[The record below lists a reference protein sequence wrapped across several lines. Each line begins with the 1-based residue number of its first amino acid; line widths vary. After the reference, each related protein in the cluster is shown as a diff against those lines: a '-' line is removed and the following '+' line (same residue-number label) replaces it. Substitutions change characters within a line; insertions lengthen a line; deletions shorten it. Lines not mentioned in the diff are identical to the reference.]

1 MGIINETF
9 VLTDN
14 FSSTFKTF
22 EAAGNRTLNQIV
34 TLDKSVSDLFNK
46 NSGETVTAIQDINT
60 SLSTT
65 NQLLQQ
71 ANNASFMLGQNL
83 THAMGQSAGAIIG
96 AIRQLGSQ
104 MQQTN
109 QTLLQITSN
118 QQQVVSNQQAHT
130 QSVKETNNE
139 AGKLLSTFR
148 RILAVTGAVKLTEMF
163 LGTADSLSQVNA
175 KLNLINDGLQSTE
188 TLQDMIFASAQRT
201 RTSYL
206 DTANVITKI
215 GQNAKGAFSSNA
227 ELIQFAENL
236 NKQFIIAGASQQEIA
251 SASLQLTQALG
262 SGVLR
267 GEELNAVFESAPNI
281 IRTIADYLGVS
292 VGEIRGLA
300 SDGAITA
307 EIVKNAMLKA
317 TDDIEKNFRDM
328 PMTLSQA
335 FTMGKNEI
343 QKSLQDSFEGWNKYL
358 QTDEAQQAMTRL
370 INLFSLA
377 AKVGVGALSIIG
389 KGALWVSNNLDFIIP
404 VLAAIGIAFVI
415 LQAQAIATAAANIGG
430 ALAIAAAWAVANWPI
445 LLLIAVLAGA
455 LIAAQQFGFGMQEV
469 GGWVGQVFG
478 MIYAVGYN
486 IFATLWNVIA
496 SFAEFFANV
505 FNDPVAAIAH
515 LFADALDAILSMV
528 ETVAGAIDALTG
540 SNLQGA
546 VSGFRDNLSS
556 WVDNTFGENAIQIKR
571 MANLDVGA
579 TAAEWGKYG
588 ADLGSKL
595 DNMDISLDSL
605 KDTFGG
611 FDASSIPA
619 AGDLDVGDVD
629 RVKKIDGDV
638 NLSDEDIKLY
648 RDLAEQRYMN
658 NVELQTLAPQIS
670 VSIPESA
677 AKNLTSKDIADK
689 LKALLIQQ
697 AAAHTSVSHG

>member
-1 MGIINETF
+1 
-9 VLTDN
+9 
-14 FSSTFKTF
+14 
-22 EAAGNRTLNQIV
+22 
-34 TLDKSVSDLFNK
+34 
-46 NSGETVTAIQDINT
+46 
-60 SLSTT
+60 
-65 NQLLQQ
+65 
-71 ANNASFMLGQNL
+71 
-83 THAMGQSAGAIIG
+83 
-96 AIRQLGSQ
+96 
-104 MQQTN
+104 
-109 QTLLQITSN
+109 
-118 QQQVVSNQQAHT
+118 
-130 QSVKETNNE
+130 
-139 AGKLLSTFR
+139 
-148 RILAVTGAVKLTEMF
+148 
-163 LGTADSLSQVNA
+163 
-175 KLNLINDGLQSTE
+175 
-188 TLQDMIFASAQRT
+188 
-201 RTSYL
+201 
-206 DTANVITKI
+206 
-215 GQNAKGAFSSNA
+215 
-227 ELIQFAENL
+227 
-236 NKQFIIAGASQQEIA
+236 
-251 SASLQLTQALG
+251 
-262 SGVLR
+262 
-267 GEELNAVFESAPNI
+267 
-281 IRTIADYLGVS
+281 
-292 VGEIRGLA
+292 
-300 SDGAITA
+300 
-307 EIVKNAMLKA
+307 
-317 TDDIEKNFRDM
+317 M

-455 LIAAQQFGFGMQEV
+455 LIAAQQVGFGMQEV

-648 RDLAEQRYMN
+648 RDLAERRYMN

>member
-1 MGIINETF
+1 MGVINETF

-14 FSSTFKTF
+14 FSSTFNTF
-22 EAAGNRTLNQIV
+22 EAAGNRALNRIV
-34 TLDKSVSDLFNK
+34 TLDQSVTNLFNK
-46 NSGETVTAIQDINT
+46 NSGATVAAVQDVG
-60 SLSTT
+60 SAVQKT
-65 NQLLQQ
+65 NQLLTQ
-71 ANNASFMLGQNL
+71 ANQSAYMLDQNL
-83 THAMGQSAGAIIG
+83 SRAMGRSSGAVIG
-96 AIRQLGSQ
+96 SIRQLGVQ
-104 MQQTN
+104 IQQEN
-109 QTLLQITSN
+109 QELLKAISN
-118 QQQVVSNQQAHT
+118 QRQHT
-130 QSVKETNNE
+130 AEIENTNKS
-139 AGKLLSTFR
+139 AKGLLST
-148 RILAVTGAVKLTEMF
+148 IKKIAAATGAMVLTKMF
-163 LGTADSLSQVNA
+163 LSTADAQSQVNA
-175 KLNLINDGLQSTE
+175 KLDLINDGLQSTE

-215 GQNAKGAFSSNA
+215 GQNAKEAFSNNA
-227 ELIQFAENL
+227 ELIQFTENL

-292 VGEIRGLA
+292 VGEIRELA

-335 FTMGKNEI
+335 FTVGKNEI

-358 QTDEAQQAMTRL
+358 QTDEAQLAMTRL

-377 AKVGVGALSIIG
+377 AKIGVGALSIIG

-404 VLAAIGIAFVI
+404 VLAAIGYAFALMKI
-415 LQAQAIATAAANIGG
+415 QAILASGFSVAG
-430 ALAIAAAWAVANWPI
+430 ALASTKAWMAANWPV
-445 LLLIAVLAGA
+445 LLYIAILAGA

-469 GGWVGQVFG
+469 GGLVGQVFG
-478 MIYAVGYN
+478 TIYAVGYN
-486 IFATLWNVIA
+486 VFATLWNVIA
-496 SFAEFFANV
+496 SFAEFCANV

-579 TAAEWGKYG
+579 TAAEWGNYG

-605 KDTFGG
+605 ADTFGG
-611 FDASSIPA
+611 FDTSSIPE
-619 AGDLDVGDVD
+619 AGDLNVGDVG

-648 RDLAEQRYMN
+648 RDLAERRYMN

-689 LKALLIQQ
+689 LKVLLIQQ

>member
-1 MGIINETF
+1 MGVINEAF

-22 EAAGNRTLNQIV
+22 EAAGNRALNRIV
-34 TLDKSVSDLFNK
+34 TLDQSVTNLFNK
-46 NSGETVTAIQDINT
+46 NSGATVAAVQDVG
-60 SLSTT
+60 SAVQKT
-65 NQLLQQ
+65 NQLLTQ
-71 ANNASFMLGQNL
+71 ANQSAYMLDQNL
-83 THAMGQSAGAIIG
+83 SRAMGRSSGAVIG
-96 AIRQLGSQ
+96 SIRQLGVQ
-104 MQQTN
+104 IQQEN
-109 QTLLQITSN
+109 QELLKAISN
-118 QQQVVSNQQAHT
+118 QRQHT
-130 QSVKETNNE
+130 AEIENTNKS
-139 AGKLLSTFR
+139 AKGLLST
-148 RILAVTGAVKLTEMF
+148 IKKIAAATGAMVLTKMF
-163 LGTADSLSQVNA
+163 LSTADAQSQVNA
-175 KLNLINDGLQSTE
+175 KLDLINDGLQSTE

-215 GQNAKGAFSSNA
+215 GQNAKEAFSNNA
-227 ELIQFAENL
+227 ELIQFTENL

-292 VGEIRGLA
+292 VGEIRELA

-335 FTMGKNEI
+335 FTVGKNEI

-358 QTDEAQQAMTRL
+358 QTDEAQLAMTRL

-377 AKVGVGALSIIG
+377 AKIGVGALSIIG

-404 VLAAIGIAFVI
+404 VLAAIGYAFALMKI
-415 LQAQAIATAAANIGG
+415 QAILASGFSVAG
-430 ALAIAAAWAVANWPI
+430 ALASAKAWMAANWPV
-445 LLLIAVLAGA
+445 LLYIAILAGA

-469 GGWVGQVFG
+469 GGLVGQVFG
-478 MIYAVGYN
+478 TIYAVGYN
-486 IFATLWNVIA
+486 VFATLWNVIA
-496 SFAEFFANV
+496 SFAEFCANV

-579 TAAEWGKYG
+579 TAAEWGNYG

-605 KDTFGG
+605 ADTFGG
-611 FDASSIPA
+611 FDTSSIPE
-619 AGDLDVGDVD
+619 AGDLNVGDVG

-648 RDLAEQRYMN
+648 RDLAERRYMN

-689 LKALLIQQ
+689 LKVLLIQQ

>member
-1 MGIINETF
+1 MGVINETF

-14 FSSTFKTF
+14 FSSTFNTF
-22 EAAGNRTLNQIV
+22 EAAGNRALNRIV
-34 TLDKSVSDLFNK
+34 TLDQSVTNLFNK
-46 NSGETVTAIQDINT
+46 NSGATVAAVQDVG
-60 SLSTT
+60 SAVQKT
-65 NQLLQQ
+65 NQLLTQ
-71 ANNASFMLGQNL
+71 ANQSAYMLDQNL
-83 THAMGQSAGAIIG
+83 SRAMGRSSGAVIG
-96 AIRQLGSQ
+96 SIRQLGVQ
-104 MQQTN
+104 IQQEN
-109 QTLLQITSN
+109 QELLKAISN
-118 QQQVVSNQQAHT
+118 QRQHT
-130 QSVKETNNE
+130 AEIENTNKS
-139 AGKLLSTFR
+139 AKGLLST
-148 RILAVTGAVKLTEMF
+148 IKKIAAATGAMVLTKMF
-163 LGTADSLSQVNA
+163 LSTADAQSQVNA
-175 KLNLINDGLQSTE
+175 KLDLINDGLQSTE

-215 GQNAKGAFSSNA
+215 GQNAKEAFSNNA
-227 ELIQFAENL
+227 ELIQFTENL

-292 VGEIRGLA
+292 VGEIRELA

-335 FTMGKNEI
+335 FTVGKNEI

-358 QTDEAQQAMTRL
+358 QTDEAQLAMTRL

-377 AKVGVGALSIIG
+377 AKIGVGALSIIG

-404 VLAAIGIAFVI
+404 VLAAIGYAFALMKI
-415 LQAQAIATAAANIGG
+415 QAILASGFSVAG
-430 ALAIAAAWAVANWPI
+430 ALASAKAWMAANWPV
-445 LLLIAVLAGA
+445 LLYIAILAGA

-469 GGWVGQVFG
+469 GGLVGQVFG
-478 MIYAVGYN
+478 TIYAVGYN
-486 IFATLWNVIA
+486 VFATLWNVIA
-496 SFAEFFANV
+496 SFAEFCANV

-571 MANLDVGA
+571 M
-579 TAAEWGKYG
+579 
-588 ADLGSKL
+588 
-595 DNMDISLDSL
+595 DIQRRREEY
-605 KDTFGG
+605 
-611 FDASSIPA
+611 I
-619 AGDLDVGDVD
+619 D
-629 RVKKIDGDV
+629 RIG
-638 NLSDEDIKLY
+638 
-648 RDLAEQRYMN
+648 
-658 NVELQTLAPQIS
+658 
-670 VSIPESA
+670 
-677 AKNLTSKDIADK
+677 
-689 LKALLIQQ
+689 
-697 AAAHTSVSHG
+697 

>member
-1 MGIINETF
+1 MGVINETF

-14 FSSTFKTF
+14 FSSTFNTF
-22 EAAGNRTLNQIV
+22 EAAGNRALNHIV
-34 TLDKSVSDLFNK
+34 TLDQSVTDLFNK
-46 NSGETVTAIQDINT
+46 NSGATVAAVQDVG
-60 SLSTT
+60 SAVQKT
-65 NQLLQQ
+65 NQLLTQ
-71 ANNASFMLGQNL
+71 ANQSAYMLDQNL
-83 THAMGQSAGAIIG
+83 SRAMGRSSGAVIG
-96 AIRQLGSQ
+96 SIRQLGVQ
-104 MQQTN
+104 IQHEN
-109 QTLLQITSN
+109 QELLKAISN
-118 QQQVVSNQQAHT
+118 QRQHT
-130 QSVKETNNE
+130 AEIENTNKS
-139 AGKLLSTFR
+139 AKGLLST
-148 RILAVTGAVKLTEMF
+148 IKKIAAATGAMVLTKMF
-163 LGTADSLSQVNA
+163 LSTADAQSQVNA
-175 KLNLINDGLQSTE
+175 KLDLINDGLQSTE

-215 GQNAKGAFSSNA
+215 GQNAKEAFSNNA
-227 ELIQFAENL
+227 ELIQFTENL

-292 VGEIRGLA
+292 VGEIRELA

-335 FTMGKNEI
+335 FTVGKNEI

-358 QTDEAQQAMTRL
+358 QTDEAQLAMTRL

-404 VLAAIGIAFVI
+404 ILAAIGVAYAI
-415 LQAQAIATAAANIGG
+415 LRAQAIRTALISIAG
-430 ALAIAAAWAVANWPI
+430 ALKTAGAWMLAHWPI
-445 LLLIAVLAGA
+445 LLLVAVLAGA

-478 MIYAVGYN
+478 MIYAVGHN
-486 IFATLWNVIA
+486 VFATLWNVIA

-605 KDTFGG
+605 ADTFGG
-611 FDASSIPA
+611 FDTSSIPE
-619 AGDLDVGDVD
+619 AGDLNVGDVG

-648 RDLAEQRYMN
+648 RDLAERRYMN

-689 LKALLIQQ
+689 LKVLLIQQ

>member
-1 MGIINETF
+1 
-9 VLTDN
+9 
-14 FSSTFKTF
+14 
-22 EAAGNRTLNQIV
+22 
-34 TLDKSVSDLFNK
+34 
-46 NSGETVTAIQDINT
+46 
-60 SLSTT
+60 
-65 NQLLQQ
+65 
-71 ANNASFMLGQNL
+71 
-83 THAMGQSAGAIIG
+83 
-96 AIRQLGSQ
+96 
-104 MQQTN
+104 
-109 QTLLQITSN
+109 
-118 QQQVVSNQQAHT
+118 
-130 QSVKETNNE
+130 
-139 AGKLLSTFR
+139 
-148 RILAVTGAVKLTEMF
+148 
-163 LGTADSLSQVNA
+163 
-175 KLNLINDGLQSTE
+175 
-188 TLQDMIFASAQRT
+188 
-201 RTSYL
+201 
-206 DTANVITKI
+206 
-215 GQNAKGAFSSNA
+215 
-227 ELIQFAENL
+227 
-236 NKQFIIAGASQQEIA
+236 
-251 SASLQLTQALG
+251 
-262 SGVLR
+262 
-267 GEELNAVFESAPNI
+267 
-281 IRTIADYLGVS
+281 
-292 VGEIRGLA
+292 
-300 SDGAITA
+300 
-307 EIVKNAMLKA
+307 
-317 TDDIEKNFRDM
+317 
-328 PMTLSQA
+328 MTLSQA

-430 ALAIAAAWAVANWPI
+430 ALAAAAAWAVANWPI

-648 RDLAEQRYMN
+648 RDLAERRYMN

-689 LKALLIQQ
+689 LKVLLIQQ

>member
-1 MGIINETF
+1 MGVINETF

-14 FSSTFKTF
+14 FSSTFNTF
-22 EAAGNRTLNQIV
+22 EAAGNRALNRIV
-34 TLDKSVSDLFNK
+34 TLDQSVTNLFNK
-46 NSGETVTAIQDINT
+46 NSGVTVAAVQDVG
-60 SLSTT
+60 SAVQKT
-65 NQLLQQ
+65 NQLLTQ
-71 ANNASFMLGQNL
+71 ANQSAYMLDQNL
-83 THAMGQSAGAIIG
+83 SRAMGRSSGAVIG
-96 AIRQLGSQ
+96 SIRQLGVQ
-104 MQQTN
+104 IRQEN
-109 QTLLQITSN
+109 QELLKAISN
-118 QQQVVSNQQAHT
+118 QRQHT
-130 QSVKETNNE
+130 AEIENTNKS
-139 AGKLLSTFR
+139 AKGLLST
-148 RILAVTGAVKLTEMF
+148 IKKIAAATGAMVLTKMF
-163 LGTADSLSQVNA
+163 LSTADAQSQVNA
-175 KLNLINDGLQSTE
+175 KLDLINDGLQSTE
-188 TLQDMIFASAQRT
+188 ALQDMIFASAQRT

-206 DTANVITKI
+206 DTANVVAKI
-215 GQNAKGAFSSNA
+215 GQNAKDAFTNNA

-236 NKQFIIAGASQQEIA
+236 NKQFVIAGASQQEIA

-292 VGEIRGLA
+292 VGEIRELA
-300 SDGAITA
+300 ADGAITA
-307 EIVKNAMLKA
+307 EIVKNAMLSA
-317 TDDIEKNFRDM
+317 TDEIDKTFRDM

-343 QKSLQDSFEGWNKYL
+343 QKSLQESFEGWSDYL

-404 VLAAIGIAFVI
+404 VLAAIGVAYAI
-415 LQAQAIATAAANIGG
+415 LRAQAIKTALISIAG
-430 ALAIAAAWAVANWPI
+430 ALKTAGAWMLAHWPI
-445 LLLIAVLAGA
+445 LLLVAVLAGA

-478 MIYAVGYN
+478 TIYAVGYN
-486 IFATLWNVIA
+486 VFATLWNVIA
-496 SFAEFFANV
+496 AFAEFFANV

-619 AGDLDVGDVD
+619 AGDLDVGNVD

-638 NLSDEDIKLY
+638 NLADEDIKLY
-648 RDLAEQRYMN
+648 RDLAERRYMN

-689 LKALLIQQ
+689 LKVLLIQQ

>member
-1 MGIINETF
+1 MGVINETF

-14 FSSTFKTF
+14 FSSTFNTF
-22 EAAGNRTLNQIV
+22 EAAGNRALNRIV
-34 TLDKSVSDLFNK
+34 TLDQSVTDLFNK
-46 NSGETVTAIQDINT
+46 NSGATVAAVQDVG
-60 SLSTT
+60 SAVQKT
-65 NQLLQQ
+65 NQLLTK
-71 ANNASFMLGQNL
+71 ANQSAYMLDQNL
-83 THAMGQSAGAIIG
+83 SRAMGRSSGAVIG
-96 AIRQLGSQ
+96 SIRQLGVQ
-104 MQQTN
+104 IQQEN
-109 QTLLQITSN
+109 QELLKAISN
-118 QQQVVSNQQAHT
+118 QRQHT
-130 QSVKETNNE
+130 AEIENTNKS
-139 AGKLLSTFR
+139 AKGLLST
-148 RILAVTGAVKLTEMF
+148 IKKIAAATGAMVLTKMF
-163 LGTADSLSQVNA
+163 LSTADAQSQVNA
-175 KLNLINDGLQSTE
+175 KLDLINDGLQSTE
-188 TLQDMIFASAQRT
+188 ALQDMIFASAQRT

-206 DTANVITKI
+206 DTANVVAKI
-215 GQNAKGAFSSNA
+215 GQNAKDAFTNNA

-236 NKQFIIAGASQQEIA
+236 NKQFVIAGASQQEIA

-262 SGVLR
+262 AGVLR

-292 VGEIRGLA
+292 VGEIRELA

-343 QKSLQDSFEGWNKYL
+343 QKSLQDSFEGWSKYL
-358 QTDEAQQAMTRL
+358 QTDEAQLAMTRL

-377 AKVGVGALSIIG
+377 AQIGVGALSIIG

-404 VLAAIGIAFVI
+404 VLAAIGVAFAI
-415 LQAQAIATAAANIGG
+415 LRAQAIKTALISIAG
-430 ALAIAAAWAVANWPI
+430 ALKTAGAWMLAHWPI
-445 LLLIAVLAGA
+445 LLLVAVLAGA
-455 LIAAQQFGFGMQEV
+455 LIAAQQFGIGMQEV

-486 IFATLWNVIA
+486 VFATLWNVIA

-595 DNMDISLDSL
+595 DNMDISLDSIA
-605 KDTFGG
+605 DTFGG
-611 FDASSIPA
+611 FDTSSIPE
-619 AGDLDVGDVD
+619 AGDLNVGDVG

-648 RDLAEQRYMN
+648 RDLAERRYMN

-689 LKALLIQQ
+689 LKVLLIQQ

>member
-1 MGIINETF
+1 
-9 VLTDN
+9 
-14 FSSTFKTF
+14 
-22 EAAGNRTLNQIV
+22 
-34 TLDKSVSDLFNK
+34 
-46 NSGETVTAIQDINT
+46 
-60 SLSTT
+60 
-65 NQLLQQ
+65 
-71 ANNASFMLGQNL
+71 
-83 THAMGQSAGAIIG
+83 
-96 AIRQLGSQ
+96 
-104 MQQTN
+104 
-109 QTLLQITSN
+109 
-118 QQQVVSNQQAHT
+118 
-130 QSVKETNNE
+130 
-139 AGKLLSTFR
+139 
-148 RILAVTGAVKLTEMF
+148 
-163 LGTADSLSQVNA
+163 
-175 KLNLINDGLQSTE
+175 
-188 TLQDMIFASAQRT
+188 
-201 RTSYL
+201 
-206 DTANVITKI
+206 
-215 GQNAKGAFSSNA
+215 
-227 ELIQFAENL
+227 
-236 NKQFIIAGASQQEIA
+236 
-251 SASLQLTQALG
+251 
-262 SGVLR
+262 
-267 GEELNAVFESAPNI
+267 
-281 IRTIADYLGVS
+281 
-292 VGEIRGLA
+292 
-300 SDGAITA
+300 
-307 EIVKNAMLKA
+307 
-317 TDDIEKNFRDM
+317 
-328 PMTLSQA
+328 
-335 FTMGKNEI
+335 
-343 QKSLQDSFEGWNKYL
+343 
-358 QTDEAQQAMTRL
+358 
-370 INLFSLA
+370 
-377 AKVGVGALSIIG
+377 
-389 KGALWVSNNLDFIIP
+389 
-404 VLAAIGIAFVI
+404 
-415 LQAQAIATAAANIGG
+415 
-430 ALAIAAAWAVANWPI
+430 
-445 LLLIAVLAGA
+445 
-455 LIAAQQFGFGMQEV
+455 
-469 GGWVGQVFG
+469 

-648 RDLAEQRYMN
+648 RDLAERRYMN

-689 LKALLIQQ
+689 LKVLLIQQ

>member
-1 MGIINETF
+1 MGVINETF

-14 FSSTFKTF
+14 FSSTFNTF
-22 EAAGNRTLNQIV
+22 EAAGNRALNRIV
-34 TLDKSVSDLFNK
+34 TLDQSVTDLFNK
-46 NSGETVTAIQDINT
+46 NSGATVAAVQDVG
-60 SLSTT
+60 SAVQKT
-65 NQLLQQ
+65 NQLLTK
-71 ANNASFMLGQNL
+71 ANQSAYMLDQNL
-83 THAMGQSAGAIIG
+83 SRAMGRSSGAVIG
-96 AIRQLGSQ
+96 SIRQLGVQ
-104 MQQTN
+104 IRQEN
-109 QTLLQITSN
+109 QELLKAISN
-118 QQQVVSNQQAHT
+118 QRQHT
-130 QSVKETNNE
+130 AEIENTNKS
-139 AGKLLSTFR
+139 AKGLLST
-148 RILAVTGAVKLTEMF
+148 IKKVAAATGAMVLTKMF
-163 LGTADSLSQVNA
+163 LSTADAQSQVNA
-175 KLNLINDGLQSTE
+175 KLDLINDGLQSTE
-188 TLQDMIFASAQRT
+188 ALQDMIFASAQRT

-206 DTANVITKI
+206 DTANVVAKI
-215 GQNAKGAFSSNA
+215 GQNAKDAFTNNA

-236 NKQFIIAGASQQEIA
+236 NKQFVIAGASQQEIA

-262 SGVLR
+262 AGVLR

-292 VGEIRGLA
+292 VGEIRELA
-300 SDGAITA
+300 ADGAITA
-307 EIVKNAMLKA
+307 EIVKNAMLSA
-317 TDDIEKNFRDM
+317 TDEIDKTFRDM

-343 QKSLQDSFEGWNKYL
+343 QKSLQDSFEGWSDYL
-358 QTDEAQQAMTRL
+358 QTDEAQQAMTKL

-377 AKVGVGALSIIG
+377 AQIGVGALSIIG

-404 VLAAIGIAFVI
+404 VLAAIGVAYAI
-415 LQAQAIATAAANIGG
+415 LRAQAIKTALISIAG
-430 ALAIAAAWAVANWPI
+430 ALKTAGAWMLAHWPI
-445 LLLIAVLAGA
+445 LLLVAVLAGA

-469 GGWVGQVFG
+469 GSWVGQVFG
-478 MIYAVGYN
+478 TIYAVGYN
-486 IFATLWNVIA
+486 VFATLWNVIA
-496 SFAEFFANV
+496 AFAEFFANV

-579 TAAEWGKYG
+579 TAAEWGNYG

-605 KDTFGG
+605 KDTFEG

-619 AGDLDVGDVD
+619 AGDLDVGNVG

-638 NLSDEDIKLY
+638 NLADEDIKLY
-648 RDLAEQRYMN
+648 RDLAERRYMN

-689 LKALLIQQ
+689 LKVLLIQQ

>member
-1 MGIINETF
+1 MGVINETF

-14 FSSTFKTF
+14 FSSTFNTF
-22 EAAGNRTLNQIV
+22 EAAGNRALNHIV
-34 TLDKSVSDLFNK
+34 TLDQSVTDLFNK
-46 NSGETVTAIQDINT
+46 NSGATVAAVQDVG
-60 SLSTT
+60 SAVQKT
-65 NQLLQQ
+65 NQLLTQ
-71 ANNASFMLGQNL
+71 ANQSAYMLDQNL
-83 THAMGQSAGAIIG
+83 SRAMGRSSGAVIG
-96 AIRQLGSQ
+96 SIRQLGVQ
-104 MQQTN
+104 IQHEN
-109 QTLLQITSN
+109 QELLKAISN
-118 QQQVVSNQQAHT
+118 QRQHT
-130 QSVKETNNE
+130 AEIENTNKS
-139 AGKLLSTFR
+139 AKGLLST
-148 RILAVTGAVKLTEMF
+148 IKKIAAATGAMVLTKMF
-163 LGTADSLSQVNA
+163 LSTADAQSQVNA
-175 KLNLINDGLQSTE
+175 KLDLINDGLQSTE
-188 TLQDMIFASAQRT
+188 ALQDMIFASAQRT

-206 DTANVITKI
+206 DTANVVAKI
-215 GQNAKGAFSSNA
+215 GQNAKDAFTNNA

-236 NKQFIIAGASQQEIA
+236 NKQFVIAGASQQEIA

-262 SGVLR
+262 AGVLR

-292 VGEIRGLA
+292 VGEIRELA
-300 SDGAITA
+300 ADGAITA
-307 EIVKNAMLKA
+307 EIVKNAMLSA
-317 TDDIEKNFRDM
+317 TDEIDKNFRDM

-335 FTMGKNEI
+335 FTVGKNEI

-358 QTDEAQQAMTRL
+358 QTDEAQLAMTRL

-404 VLAAIGIAFVI
+404 ILAAIGVAYAI
-415 LQAQAIATAAANIGG
+415 LRAQAIRTALISIAG
-430 ALAIAAAWAVANWPI
+430 ALKTAGAWMLAHWPI
-445 LLLIAVLAGA
+445 LLLVAVLAGA

-478 MIYAVGYN
+478 MIYAVGHN
-486 IFATLWNVIA
+486 VFATLWNVIA

-605 KDTFGG
+605 ADTFGG
-611 FDASSIPA
+611 FDTSSIPE
-619 AGDLDVGDVD
+619 AGDLNVGDVG

-648 RDLAEQRYMN
+648 RDLAERRYMN

-689 LKALLIQQ
+689 LKVLLIQQ

>member
-1 MGIINETF
+1 MGVINETF

-14 FSSTFKTF
+14 FSSTFNTF
-22 EAAGNRTLNQIV
+22 EAAGNRALNHIV
-34 TLDKSVSDLFNK
+34 TLDQSVTDLFNK
-46 NSGETVTAIQDINT
+46 NSGATVAAVQDVG
-60 SLSTT
+60 SAVQKT
-65 NQLLQQ
+65 NQLLTQ
-71 ANNASFMLGQNL
+71 ANQSAYMLDQNL
-83 THAMGQSAGAIIG
+83 SRAMGRSSGAVIG
-96 AIRQLGSQ
+96 SIRQLGVQ
-104 MQQTN
+104 IQHEN
-109 QTLLQITSN
+109 QELLKAISN
-118 QQQVVSNQQAHT
+118 QRQHT
-130 QSVKETNNE
+130 AEIENTNKS
-139 AGKLLSTFR
+139 AKGLLST
-148 RILAVTGAVKLTEMF
+148 IKKIAAATGAMVLTKMF
-163 LGTADSLSQVNA
+163 LSTADAQSQVNA
-175 KLNLINDGLQSTE
+175 KLDLINDGLQSTE
-188 TLQDMIFASAQRT
+188 ALQDMIFASAQRT

-206 DTANVITKI
+206 DTANVVAKI
-215 GQNAKGAFSSNA
+215 GQNAKDAFTNNA

-236 NKQFIIAGASQQEIA
+236 NKQFVIAGASQQEIA

-262 SGVLR
+262 AGVLR

-292 VGEIRGLA
+292 VGEIRELA
-300 SDGAITA
+300 ADGAITA
-307 EIVKNAMLKA
+307 EIVKNAMLSA
-317 TDDIEKNFRDM
+317 TDEIDKTFRDM

-335 FTMGKNEI
+335 FTVGKNEI

-358 QTDEAQQAMTRL
+358 QTDEAQLAMTRL

-404 VLAAIGIAFVI
+404 ILAAIGVAYAI
-415 LQAQAIATAAANIGG
+415 LRAQAIRTALISIAG
-430 ALAIAAAWAVANWPI
+430 ALKTAGAWMLAHWPI
-445 LLLIAVLAGA
+445 LLLVAVLAGA

-478 MIYAVGYN
+478 MIYAVGHN
-486 IFATLWNVIA
+486 VFATLWNVIA

-605 KDTFGG
+605 ADTFGG
-611 FDASSIPA
+611 FDTSSIPE
-619 AGDLDVGDVD
+619 AGDLNVGDVG

-648 RDLAEQRYMN
+648 RDLAERRYMN

-689 LKALLIQQ
+689 LKVLLIQQ

>member
-1 MGIINETF
+1 MGVINETF

-14 FSSTFKTF
+14 FSSTFNTF
-22 EAAGNRTLNQIV
+22 EAAGNRALNRIV
-34 TLDKSVSDLFNK
+34 TLDQSVTDLFNK
-46 NSGETVTAIQDINT
+46 NSGATVAAVQDVGSAIQK
-60 SLSTT
+60 T
-65 NQLLQQ
+65 NQLLTK
-71 ANNASFMLGQNL
+71 ANQSAYMLDQNL
-83 THAMGQSAGAIIG
+83 SRAMGRSSGAVIG
-96 AIRQLGSQ
+96 SIRQLGVQ
-104 MQQTN
+104 IQQEN
-109 QTLLQITSN
+109 QELLKAISN
-118 QQQVVSNQQAHT
+118 QRQHT
-130 QSVKETNNE
+130 AEIENTNKS
-139 AGKLLSTFR
+139 AKGLLST
-148 RILAVTGAVKLTEMF
+148 IKKIAAATGAMVLTKMF
-163 LGTADSLSQVNA
+163 LSTADAQSQVNA
-175 KLNLINDGLQSTE
+175 KLDLINDGLQSTE
-188 TLQDMIFASAQRT
+188 ALQDMIFASAQRT

-206 DTANVITKI
+206 DTANVVAKI
-215 GQNAKGAFSSNA
+215 GQNAKDAFTNNA

-236 NKQFIIAGASQQEIA
+236 NKQFVIAGASQQEIA

-262 SGVLR
+262 AGILR

-292 VGEIRGLA
+292 VGEIRELA

-343 QKSLQDSFEGWNKYL
+343 QKSLQDSFEGWSKYL
-358 QTDEAQQAMTRL
+358 QTDEAQLAMTRL

-377 AKVGVGALSIIG
+377 AQIGVGALSIIG

-404 VLAAIGIAFVI
+404 VLAAIGVAFAI
-415 LQAQAIATAAANIGG
+415 LRAQAIKTALISIAG
-430 ALAIAAAWAVANWPI
+430 ALKTAGAWMLAHWPI
-445 LLLIAVLAGA
+445 LLLVAVLAGA
-455 LIAAQQFGFGMQEV
+455 LIAAQQFGIGMQEV

-486 IFATLWNVIA
+486 VFATLWNVIA

-595 DNMDISLDSL
+595 DNMDISLDSIA
-605 KDTFGG
+605 DTFGG
-611 FDASSIPA
+611 FDTSSIPE
-619 AGDLDVGDVD
+619 AGDLNVGDVG

-648 RDLAEQRYMN
+648 RDLAERRYMN

-689 LKALLIQQ
+689 LKVLLIQQ

>member
-1 MGIINETF
+1 MGVINETF

-14 FSSTFKTF
+14 FSSTFNTF
-22 EAAGNRTLNQIV
+22 EAAGNRALNRIV
-34 TLDKSVSDLFNK
+34 TLDQSVTNLFNK
-46 NSGETVTAIQDINT
+46 NSGATVAAVQDVG
-60 SLSTT
+60 SAVQKT
-65 NQLLQQ
+65 NQLLTQ
-71 ANNASFMLGQNL
+71 ANQSAYMLDQNL
-83 THAMGQSAGAIIG
+83 SRAMGRSSGAVIG
-96 AIRQLGSQ
+96 SIRQLGVQ
-104 MQQTN
+104 IQQEN
-109 QTLLQITSN
+109 QELLKAISN
-118 QQQVVSNQQAHT
+118 QRQHT
-130 QSVKETNNE
+130 AEIENTNKS
-139 AGKLLSTFR
+139 AKGLLST
-148 RILAVTGAVKLTEMF
+148 IKKIAAATGAMVLTKMF
-163 LGTADSLSQVNA
+163 LSTADAQSQVNA
-175 KLNLINDGLQSTE
+175 KLDLINDGLQSTE

-215 GQNAKGAFSSNA
+215 GQNAKEAFSNNA
-227 ELIQFAENL
+227 ELIQFTENL

-292 VGEIRGLA
+292 VGEIRELA

-335 FTMGKNEI
+335 FTVGKNEI

-358 QTDEAQQAMTRL
+358 QTDEAQLAMTRL

-377 AKVGVGALSIIG
+377 AKIGVGALSIIG

-404 VLAAIGIAFVI
+404 VLAAIGYAFALMKI
-415 LQAQAIATAAANIGG
+415 QAILASGFSVAG
-430 ALAIAAAWAVANWPI
+430 ALASAKAWMAANWPV
-445 LLLIAVLAGA
+445 LLYIAILAGA

-469 GGWVGQVFG
+469 GGLVGQVFG
-478 MIYAVGYN
+478 TIYAVGYN
-486 IFATLWNVIA
+486 VFATLWNVIA
-496 SFAEFFANV
+496 SFAEFCANV

-579 TAAEWGKYG
+579 TAAEWGNYG

-605 KDTFGG
+605 ADTFGG
-611 FDASSIPA
+611 FDTSSIPE
-619 AGDLDVGDVD
+619 AGDLNVGDVG

-648 RDLAEQRYMN
+648 RDLAERRYMN

-689 LKALLIQQ
+689 LKVLLIQQ

>member
-1 MGIINETF
+1 MGVINETF

-14 FSSTFKTF
+14 FSSTFNTF
-22 EAAGNRTLNQIV
+22 EAAGNRALNRIV
-34 TLDKSVSDLFNK
+34 TLDQSVTNLFNK
-46 NSGETVTAIQDINT
+46 NSGATVAAVQDVG
-60 SLSTT
+60 SAVQKT
-65 NQLLQQ
+65 NQLLTQ
-71 ANNASFMLGQNL
+71 ANQSAYMLDQNL
-83 THAMGQSAGAIIG
+83 SRAMGRSSGAVIG
-96 AIRQLGSQ
+96 SIRQLGVQ
-104 MQQTN
+104 IQQEN
-109 QTLLQITSN
+109 QELLKAISN
-118 QQQVVSNQQAHT
+118 QRQHT
-130 QSVKETNNE
+130 AEIENTNKS
-139 AGKLLSTFR
+139 AKGLLST
-148 RILAVTGAVKLTEMF
+148 IKKIAAATGAMVLTKMF
-163 LGTADSLSQVNA
+163 LSTADAQSQVNA
-175 KLNLINDGLQSTE
+175 KLDLINDGLQSTE

-215 GQNAKGAFSSNA
+215 GQNAKEAFSNNA
-227 ELIQFAENL
+227 ELIQFTENL

-292 VGEIRGLA
+292 VGEIRELA

-335 FTMGKNEI
+335 FTVGKNEI

-358 QTDEAQQAMTRL
+358 QTDEAQLAMTRL

-377 AKVGVGALSIIG
+377 AKIGVGALSIIG

-404 VLAAIGIAFVI
+404 VLAAIGYAFALMKI
-415 LQAQAIATAAANIGG
+415 QAILASGFSVAG
-430 ALAIAAAWAVANWPI
+430 ALASAKAWMAANWPV
-445 LLLIAVLAGA
+445 LLYIAILAGA

-469 GGWVGQVFG
+469 GGLVGQVFG
-478 MIYAVGYN
+478 TIYAVGYN
-486 IFATLWNVIA
+486 VFATLWNVIA
-496 SFAEFFANV
+496 SFAEFCANV

-579 TAAEWGKYG
+579 TAAEWGNYG

-605 KDTFGG
+605 ADTFGG
-611 FDASSIPA
+611 FDTSSIPE
-619 AGDLDVGDVD
+619 AGDLNVGDVG

-648 RDLAEQRYMN
+648 RDLAERRYMN

-689 LKALLIQQ
+689 LKVLLIQQ
-697 AAAHTSVSHG
+697 AAAHTSGSHG

>member
-1 MGIINETF
+1 MGVINEAF

-34 TLDKSVSDLFNK
+34 TLDKSVTDLFNK

-60 SLSTT
+60 TLATT

-71 ANNASFMLGQNL
+71 ANNASFILGQNL

-109 QTLLQITSN
+109 QTLLQIMSN

-206 DTANVITKI
+206 DTANVVAKI
-215 GQNAKGAFSSNA
+215 GQNAKEAFSNNA
-227 ELIQFAENL
+227 ELIQFTENL
-236 NKQFIIAGASQQEIA
+236 NKQFVIAGASQQEIA

-292 VGEIRGLA
+292 VGEIRELA

-343 QKSLQDSFEGWNKYL
+343 QKSLEGWSKYL
-358 QTDEAQQAMTRL
+358 QTDEAQLAMTRL

-404 VLAAIGIAFVI
+404 VLAAIGFAFAMMKI
-415 LQAQAIATAAANIGG
+415 QAILASGFSVAG
-430 ALAIAAAWAVANWPI
+430 ALASAAAWMAANWPI
-445 LLLIAVLAGA
+445 LLFIAILAGA

-478 MIYAVGYN
+478 MIYAVGHN
-486 IFATLWNVIA
+486 VFATLWNVIA

-515 LFADALDAILSMV
+515 LFADALDSILSMV

-605 KDTFGG
+605 ADTFGG
-611 FDASSIPA
+611 FDTSSIPE
-619 AGDLDVGDVD
+619 AGDLNVGDVG

-648 RDLAEQRYMN
+648 RDLAERRYMN

-689 LKALLIQQ
+689 LKILLIQQ

>member
-1 MGIINETF
+1 MGVINETF

-14 FSSTFKTF
+14 FSSTFNTF
-22 EAAGNRTLNQIV
+22 EAAGNRALNRIV
-34 TLDKSVSDLFNK
+34 TLDQSVTNLFNK
-46 NSGETVTAIQDINT
+46 NSGATVAAVQDVG
-60 SLSTT
+60 SAVQKT
-65 NQLLQQ
+65 NQLLTQ
-71 ANNASFMLGQNL
+71 ANQSAYMLDQNL
-83 THAMGQSAGAIIG
+83 SRAMGRSSGAVIG
-96 AIRQLGSQ
+96 SIRQLGVQ
-104 MQQTN
+104 IQQEN
-109 QTLLQITSN
+109 QELLKAISN
-118 QQQVVSNQQAHT
+118 QRQHT
-130 QSVKETNNE
+130 AEIENTNKS
-139 AGKLLSTFR
+139 AKGLLST
-148 RILAVTGAVKLTEMF
+148 IKKIAAATGAMVLTKMF
-163 LGTADSLSQVNA
+163 LSTADAQSQVNA
-175 KLNLINDGLQSTE
+175 KLDLINDGLQSTE

-215 GQNAKGAFSSNA
+215 GQNAKEAFSNNA
-227 ELIQFAENL
+227 ELIQFTENL

-292 VGEIRGLA
+292 VGEIRELA

-335 FTMGKNEI
+335 FTVGKNEI

-358 QTDEAQQAMTRL
+358 QTDEAQLAMTRL

-377 AKVGVGALSIIG
+377 AKIGVGALSIIG

-404 VLAAIGIAFVI
+404 VLAAIGYAFALMKI
-415 LQAQAIATAAANIGG
+415 QAILASGFSVAG
-430 ALAIAAAWAVANWPI
+430 ALASAKAWMAANWPV
-445 LLLIAVLAGA
+445 LLYIAILAGA

-469 GGWVGQVFG
+469 GGLVGQVFG
-478 MIYAVGYN
+478 TIYAVGYN
-486 IFATLWNVIA
+486 VFATLWNVIA
-496 SFAEFFANV
+496 SFAEFCANV

-579 TAAEWGKYG
+579 TAAEWGNYG

-605 KDTFGG
+605 ADTFGG
-611 FDASSIPA
+611 FDTSSIPE
-619 AGDLDVGDVD
+619 AGDLNVGDVG

-648 RDLAEQRYMN
+648 RDLAERRYMN

-689 LKALLIQQ
+689 LKVLLIQQ
-697 AAAHTSVSHG
+697 AAAHTSLSHG

>member
-1 MGIINETF
+1 MGVINEAF

-14 FSSTFKTF
+14 FSSTFNAF
-22 EAAGNRTLNQIV
+22 EAAGNRALNRIV
-34 TLDKSVSDLFNK
+34 TLDQSASDLFNK
-46 NSGETVTAIQDINT
+46 NSGATVAAVQDVG
-60 SLSTT
+60 SAVQKT
-65 NQLLQQ
+65 NQLLVQ
-71 ANNASFMLGQNL
+71 ANQSAYMLDQNL
-83 THAMGQSAGAIIG
+83 SRAMGRSSGAVIG
-96 AIRQLGSQ
+96 SIRQLGAQ
-104 MQQTN
+104 IQQENQELLKAISCQRQHTAEVENTN
-109 QTLLQITSN
+109 KS
-118 QQQVVSNQQAHT
+118 A
-130 QSVKETNNE
+130 K
-139 AGKLLSTFR
+139 GLLST
-148 RILAVTGAVKLTEMF
+148 IKKIAAATGAMVLTKMF
-163 LGTADSLSQVNA
+163 LSTADAQSQINA
-175 KLNLINDGLQSTE
+175 KLDLINDGLQSTE
-188 TLQDMIFASAQRT
+188 ALQDMIFASAQRT

-206 DTANVITKI
+206 DTANVVAKI
-215 GQNAKGAFSSNA
+215 GQNAKDAFANNA

-236 NKQFIIAGASQQEIA
+236 NKQFVIAGASQQEIA

-262 SGVLR
+262 AGVLR

-292 VGEIRGLA
+292 VGEIRELA

-307 EIVKNAMLKA
+307 EIVKNAMLSA
-317 TDDIEKNFRDM
+317 TDEIDKTFRDM

-343 QKSLQDSFEGWNKYL
+343 QKSLQDSFEGWSDYL

-377 AKVGVGALSIIG
+377 AKIGVGALSIIG

-404 VLAAIGIAFVI
+404 ILAAIGVAYAI
-415 LQAQAIATAAANIGG
+415 LRAQAIKTALISIAG
-430 ALAIAAAWAVANWPI
+430 ALKTAGAWMLAHWPI
-445 LLLIAVLAGA
+445 LLLVAVLAGA

-486 IFATLWNVIA
+486 VFATLWNVIA

-648 RDLAEQRYMN
+648 RDLAERRYMN

-689 LKALLIQQ
+689 LKVLLIQQ

>member
-1 MGIINETF
+1 MGVINETF

-14 FSSTFKTF
+14 FSSTFNTF
-22 EAAGNRTLNQIV
+22 EGNRALNRIV
-34 TLDKSVSDLFNK
+34 TLDQSVTNLFNK
-46 NSGETVTAIQDINT
+46 NSGATVAAVQDVG
-60 SLSTT
+60 SAVQKT
-65 NQLLQQ
+65 NQLLTQ
-71 ANNASFMLGQNL
+71 ANQSAYMLDQNL
-83 THAMGQSAGAIIG
+83 SRAMGRSSGAVIG
-96 AIRQLGSQ
+96 SIRQLGVQ
-104 MQQTN
+104 IQQEN
-109 QTLLQITSN
+109 QELLKAISN
-118 QQQVVSNQQAHT
+118 QRQHT
-130 QSVKETNNE
+130 AEIENTNKS
-139 AGKLLSTFR
+139 AKGLLST
-148 RILAVTGAVKLTEMF
+148 IKKIAAATGAMVLTKMF
-163 LGTADSLSQVNA
+163 LSTADAQSQVNA
-175 KLNLINDGLQSTE
+175 KLDLINDGLQSTE

-215 GQNAKGAFSSNA
+215 GQNAKEAFSNNA
-227 ELIQFAENL
+227 ELIQFTENL

-292 VGEIRGLA
+292 VGEIRELA

-335 FTMGKNEI
+335 FTVGKNEI

-358 QTDEAQQAMTRL
+358 QTDEAQLAMTRL
-370 INLFSLA
+370 INLFYFG
-377 AKVGVGALSIIG
+377 AKIGVGALSIIG

-404 VLAAIGIAFVI
+404 VLAAIGYAFALMKI
-415 LQAQAIATAAANIGG
+415 QAILASGFSVAG
-430 ALAIAAAWAVANWPI
+430 ALASAKAWMAANWPV
-445 LLLIAVLAGA
+445 LLYIAILAGA

-469 GGWVGQVFG
+469 GGLVGQVFG
-478 MIYAVGYN
+478 TIYAVGYN
-486 IFATLWNVIA
+486 VFATLWNVIA
-496 SFAEFFANV
+496 SFAEFCANV

-579 TAAEWGKYG
+579 TAAEWGNYG

-605 KDTFGG
+605 ADTFGG
-611 FDASSIPA
+611 FDTSSIPE
-619 AGDLDVGDVD
+619 AGDLNVGDVG

-648 RDLAEQRYMN
+648 RDLAERRYMN

-689 LKALLIQQ
+689 LKVLLIQQ

>member
-1 MGIINETF
+1 MGVINETF

-14 FSSTFKTF
+14 FSSTFNTF
-22 EAAGNRTLNQIV
+22 EAAGNRALNRIV
-34 TLDKSVSDLFNK
+34 TLDQSVTNLFNK
-46 NSGETVTAIQDINT
+46 NSGATVAAVQDVG
-60 SLSTT
+60 SAVQKT
-65 NQLLQQ
+65 NQLLTQ
-71 ANNASFMLGQNL
+71 ANQSAYMLDQNL
-83 THAMGQSAGAIIG
+83 SRAMGRSSGAVIG
-96 AIRQLGSQ
+96 SIRQLGVQ
-104 MQQTN
+104 IQQEN
-109 QTLLQITSN
+109 QELLKAISN
-118 QQQVVSNQQAHT
+118 QRQHT
-130 QSVKETNNE
+130 AEIENTNKS
-139 AGKLLSTFR
+139 AKGLLST
-148 RILAVTGAVKLTEMF
+148 IKKIAAATGAMVLTKMF
-163 LGTADSLSQVNA
+163 LSTADAQSQVNA
-175 KLNLINDGLQSTE
+175 KLDLINDGLQSTE

-215 GQNAKGAFSSNA
+215 GQNAKEAFSNNA
-227 ELIQFAENL
+227 ELIQFTENL

-292 VGEIRGLA
+292 VGEIRELA

-335 FTMGKNEI
+335 FTVGKNEI

-358 QTDEAQQAMTRL
+358 QTDEAQLAMTRL

-377 AKVGVGALSIIG
+377 AKIGVGALSIIG

-404 VLAAIGIAFVI
+404 VLAAIGYAFALMKI
-415 LQAQAIATAAANIGG
+415 QAILASGFSVAG
-430 ALAIAAAWAVANWPI
+430 ALASAKAWMAANWPV
-445 LLLIAVLAGA
+445 LLYIAILAGA

-469 GGWVGQVFG
+469 GGLVGQVFG
-478 MIYAVGYN
+478 TIYAVGYN
-486 IFATLWNVIA
+486 VFATLWNVIA
-496 SFAEFFANV
+496 SFAEFCANV

-605 KDTFGG
+605 ADTFGG
-611 FDASSIPA
+611 FDTSSIPE
-619 AGDLDVGDVD
+619 AGDLNVGDVG

-648 RDLAEQRYMN
+648 RDLAERRYMN

-689 LKALLIQQ
+689 LKVLLIQQ

>member
-1 MGIINETF
+1 MGVINETF

-14 FSSTFKTF
+14 FSSTFNTF
-22 EAAGNRTLNQIV
+22 EAAGNRALNRIV
-34 TLDKSVSDLFNK
+34 TLDQSVTNLFNK
-46 NSGETVTAIQDINT
+46 NSGATVAAVQDVG
-60 SLSTT
+60 SAVQKT
-65 NQLLQQ
+65 NQLLTQ
-71 ANNASFMLGQNL
+71 ANQSAYMLDQNL
-83 THAMGQSAGAIIG
+83 SRAMGRSSGAVIG
-96 AIRQLGSQ
+96 SIRQLGVQ
-104 MQQTN
+104 IQQEN
-109 QTLLQITSN
+109 QELLKAISN
-118 QQQVVSNQQAHT
+118 QRQHT
-130 QSVKETNNE
+130 AEIENTNKS
-139 AGKLLSTFR
+139 AKGLLST
-148 RILAVTGAVKLTEMF
+148 IKKIAAATGAMVLTKMF
-163 LGTADSLSQVNA
+163 LSTADAQSQVNA
-175 KLNLINDGLQSTE
+175 KLDLINDGLQSTE

-215 GQNAKGAFSSNA
+215 GQNAKEAFSNNA
-227 ELIQFAENL
+227 ELIQFTENL

-267 GEELNAVFESAPNI
+267 GEELNAVLESAPNI

-292 VGEIRGLA
+292 VGEIRELA

-335 FTMGKNEI
+335 FTVGKNEI

-358 QTDEAQQAMTRL
+358 QTDEAQLAMTRL

-377 AKVGVGALSIIG
+377 AKIGVGALSIIG

-404 VLAAIGIAFVI
+404 VLAAIGYAFALMKI
-415 LQAQAIATAAANIGG
+415 QAILASGFSVAG
-430 ALAIAAAWAVANWPI
+430 ALASAKAWMAANWPV
-445 LLLIAVLAGA
+445 LLYIAILAGA

-469 GGWVGQVFG
+469 GGLVGQVFG
-478 MIYAVGYN
+478 TIYAVGYN
-486 IFATLWNVIA
+486 VFATLWNVIA
-496 SFAEFFANV
+496 SFAEFCANV

-579 TAAEWGKYG
+579 TAAEWGNYG

-605 KDTFGG
+605 ADTFGG
-611 FDASSIPA
+611 FDTSSIPE
-619 AGDLDVGDVD
+619 AGDLNVGDVG

-648 RDLAEQRYMN
+648 RDLAERRYMN

-689 LKALLIQQ
+689 LKVLLIQQ

>member
-1 MGIINETF
+1 MGVINETF

-14 FSSTFKTF
+14 FSSTFNTF
-22 EAAGNRTLNQIV
+22 EGNRALNRIV
-34 TLDKSVSDLFNK
+34 TLDQSVTNLFNK
-46 NSGETVTAIQDINT
+46 NSGATVAAVQDVG
-60 SLSTT
+60 SAVQKT
-65 NQLLQQ
+65 NQLLTQ
-71 ANNASFMLGQNL
+71 ANQSAYMLDQNL
-83 THAMGQSAGAIIG
+83 SRAMGRSSGAVIG
-96 AIRQLGSQ
+96 SIRQLGVQ
-104 MQQTN
+104 IQQEN
-109 QTLLQITSN
+109 QELLKAISN
-118 QQQVVSNQQAHT
+118 QRQHT
-130 QSVKETNNE
+130 AEIENTNKS
-139 AGKLLSTFR
+139 AKGLLST
-148 RILAVTGAVKLTEMF
+148 IKKIAAATGAMVLTKMF
-163 LGTADSLSQVNA
+163 LSTADAQSQVNA
-175 KLNLINDGLQSTE
+175 KLDLINDGLQSTE

-215 GQNAKGAFSSNA
+215 GQNAKEAFSNNA
-227 ELIQFAENL
+227 ELIQFTENL

-292 VGEIRGLA
+292 VGEIRELA

-335 FTMGKNEI
+335 FTVGKNEI

-358 QTDEAQQAMTRL
+358 QTDEAQLAMTRL

-377 AKVGVGALSIIG
+377 AKIGVGALSIIG

-404 VLAAIGIAFVI
+404 VLAAIGYAFALMKI
-415 LQAQAIATAAANIGG
+415 QAILASGFSVAG
-430 ALAIAAAWAVANWPI
+430 ALASAKAWMAANWPV
-445 LLLIAVLAGA
+445 LLYIAILAGA

-469 GGWVGQVFG
+469 GGLVGQVFG
-478 MIYAVGYN
+478 TIYAVGYN
-486 IFATLWNVIA
+486 VFATLWNVIA
-496 SFAEFFANV
+496 SFAEFCANV

-579 TAAEWGKYG
+579 TAAEWGNYG

-605 KDTFGG
+605 ADTFGG
-611 FDASSIPA
+611 FDTSSIPE
-619 AGDLDVGDVD
+619 AGDLNVGDVG

-648 RDLAEQRYMN
+648 RDLAERRYMN

-689 LKALLIQQ
+689 LKVLLIQQ
-697 AAAHTSVSHG
+697 AAAHRYHMDR

>member
-1 MGIINETF
+1 MGVINETF

-14 FSSTFKTF
+14 FSSTFNTF
-22 EAAGNRTLNQIV
+22 EAAGNRALNHIV
-34 TLDKSVSDLFNK
+34 TLDQSVTDLFNK
-46 NSGETVTAIQDINT
+46 NSGATVAAVQDVG
-60 SLSTT
+60 SAVQKT
-65 NQLLQQ
+65 NQLLTQ
-71 ANNASFMLGQNL
+71 ANQSAYMLDQNL
-83 THAMGQSAGAIIG
+83 SRAMGRSSGAVIG
-96 AIRQLGSQ
+96 SIRQLGVQ
-104 MQQTN
+104 IQHEN
-109 QTLLQITSN
+109 QELLKAISN
-118 QQQVVSNQQAHT
+118 QRQHT
-130 QSVKETNNE
+130 AEIENTNKS
-139 AGKLLSTFR
+139 AKGLLST
-148 RILAVTGAVKLTEMF
+148 IKKIAAATGAMVLTKMF
-163 LGTADSLSQVNA
+163 LSTADAQSQVNA
-175 KLNLINDGLQSTE
+175 KLDLINDGLQSTE
-188 TLQDMIFASAQRT
+188 ALQDMIFASAQRT

-206 DTANVITKI
+206 DTANVVAKI
-215 GQNAKGAFSSNA
+215 GQNAKDAFTNNA

-236 NKQFIIAGASQQEIA
+236 NKQFVIAGASQQEIA

-262 SGVLR
+262 AGVLR

-292 VGEIRGLA
+292 VGEIRELA

-335 FTMGKNEI
+335 FTVGKNEI

-358 QTDEAQQAMTRL
+358 QTDEAQLAMTRL

-404 VLAAIGIAFVI
+404 ILAAIGVAYAI
-415 LQAQAIATAAANIGG
+415 LRAQAIRTALISIAG
-430 ALAIAAAWAVANWPI
+430 ALKTAGAWMLAHWPI
-445 LLLIAVLAGA
+445 LLLVAVLAGA

-478 MIYAVGYN
+478 MIYAVGHN
-486 IFATLWNVIA
+486 VFATLWNVIA

-605 KDTFGG
+605 ADTFGG
-611 FDASSIPA
+611 FDTSSIPE
-619 AGDLDVGDVD
+619 AGDLNVGDVG

-648 RDLAEQRYMN
+648 RDLAERRYMN

-689 LKALLIQQ
+689 LKVLLIQQ

>member
-1 MGIINETF
+1 MGVINEAF

-14 FSSTFKTF
+14 FSSTFNAF
-22 EAAGNRTLNQIV
+22 EAAGNCALNRIV
-34 TLDKSVSDLFNK
+34 TLDQSASDLFNK
-46 NSGETVTAIQDINT
+46 NSGATVAAVQDVG
-60 SLSTT
+60 SAVQKT
-65 NQLLQQ
+65 NQLLVQ
-71 ANNASFMLGQNL
+71 ANQSAYMLDQNL
-83 THAMGQSAGAIIG
+83 SRAMGRSSGAVIG
-96 AIRQLGSQ
+96 SIRQLGAQ
-104 MQQTN
+104 IQQENQELLKAISCQRQHTAEVENTN
-109 QTLLQITSN
+109 KS
-118 QQQVVSNQQAHT
+118 A
-130 QSVKETNNE
+130 K
-139 AGKLLSTFR
+139 GLLST
-148 RILAVTGAVKLTEMF
+148 IKKIAAATGAMVLTKMF
-163 LGTADSLSQVNA
+163 LSTADAQSQINA
-175 KLNLINDGLQSTE
+175 KLDLINDGLQSTE

-430 ALAIAAAWAVANWPI
+430 ALATAAAWAVANWPI

-648 RDLAEQRYMN
+648 RDLAERRYMN

-689 LKALLIQQ
+689 LKVLLIQQ

>member
-1 MGIINETF
+1 MGVINETF

-14 FSSTFKTF
+14 FSSTFNTF
-22 EAAGNRTLNQIV
+22 EAAGNRALNHIV
-34 TLDKSVSDLFNK
+34 TLDQSVTDLFNK
-46 NSGETVTAIQDINT
+46 NSGATVAAVQDVG
-60 SLSTT
+60 SAVQKT
-65 NQLLQQ
+65 NQLLTQ
-71 ANNASFMLGQNL
+71 ANQSAYMLDQNL
-83 THAMGQSAGAIIG
+83 SRAMGRSSGAVIG
-96 AIRQLGSQ
+96 SIRQLGVQ
-104 MQQTN
+104 IQHEN
-109 QTLLQITSN
+109 QELLKAISN
-118 QQQVVSNQQAHT
+118 QRQHT
-130 QSVKETNNE
+130 AEIENTNKS
-139 AGKLLSTFR
+139 AKGLLST
-148 RILAVTGAVKLTEMF
+148 IKKIAAATGAMVLTKMF
-163 LGTADSLSQVNA
+163 LSTADAQSQVNA
-175 KLNLINDGLQSTE
+175 KLDLINDGLQSTE
-188 TLQDMIFASAQRT
+188 ALQDMIFASAQRT

-206 DTANVITKI
+206 DTANVVAKI
-215 GQNAKGAFSSNA
+215 GQNAKDAFTNNA

-236 NKQFIIAGASQQEIA
+236 NKQFVIAGASQQEIA

-262 SGVLR
+262 AGVLR

-292 VGEIRGLA
+292 VGEIRELA
-300 SDGAITA
+300 ADGAITA
-307 EIVKNAMLKA
+307 EIVKNAMLSA
-317 TDDIEKNFRDM
+317 TDEIDKTFRDM

-335 FTMGKNEI
+335 FTVGKNEI

-358 QTDEAQQAMTRL
+358 QTDEAQLAMTRL

-377 AKVGVGALSIIG
+377 AKVGVGPLSIIG

-404 VLAAIGIAFVI
+404 ILAAIGVAYAI
-415 LQAQAIATAAANIGG
+415 LRAQAIRTALISIAG
-430 ALAIAAAWAVANWPI
+430 ALKTAGAWMLAHWPI
-445 LLLIAVLAGA
+445 LLLVAVLAGA

-478 MIYAVGYN
+478 MIYAVGHN
-486 IFATLWNVIA
+486 VFATLWNVIA

-605 KDTFGG
+605 ADTFGG
-611 FDASSIPA
+611 FDTSSIPA
-619 AGDLDVGDVD
+619 AGDLDVGNVG

-638 NLSDEDIKLY
+638 NLADEDIKLY
-648 RDLAEQRYMN
+648 RDLAERRYMN

-689 LKALLIQQ
+689 LKVLLIQQ

>member
-1 MGIINETF
+1 MGVINETF

-14 FSSTFKTF
+14 FSSTFNTF
-22 EAAGNRTLNQIV
+22 EAAGNRALNRIV
-34 TLDKSVSDLFNK
+34 TLDQSVTDLFNK
-46 NSGETVTAIQDINT
+46 NSGATVAAVQDVG
-60 SLSTT
+60 SAVQKT
-65 NQLLQQ
+65 NQLLTK
-71 ANNASFMLGQNL
+71 ANQSAYMLDQNL
-83 THAMGQSAGAIIG
+83 SRAMGRSSGAVIG
-96 AIRQLGSQ
+96 SIRQLGVQ
-104 MQQTN
+104 IQQGN
-109 QTLLQITSN
+109 QELLKAISN
-118 QQQVVSNQQAHT
+118 QRQHT
-130 QSVKETNNE
+130 AEIDNTNKS
-139 AGKLLSTFR
+139 AKGLLST
-148 RILAVTGAVKLTEMF
+148 IKKIAAATGAMVLTKMF
-163 LGTADSLSQVNA
+163 LSTADAQSQVNA
-175 KLNLINDGLQSTE
+175 KLDLINDGLQSTE

-215 GQNAKGAFSSNA
+215 GQNAKEAFSNNA
-227 ELIQFAENL
+227 ELIQFTENL

-292 VGEIRGLA
+292 VGEIRELA

-335 FTMGKNEI
+335 FTVGKNEI

-358 QTDEAQQAMTRL
+358 QTDEAQLAMTRL

-404 VLAAIGIAFVI
+404 ILAAIGVAYAI
-415 LQAQAIATAAANIGG
+415 LRAQAIRTALISIAG
-430 ALAIAAAWAVANWPI
+430 ALKTAGAWMLAHWPI
-445 LLLIAVLAGA
+445 LLLVAVLAGA

-478 MIYAVGYN
+478 MIYAVGHN
-486 IFATLWNVIA
+486 VFATLWNVIA

-605 KDTFGG
+605 ADTFGG
-611 FDASSIPA
+611 FDTSSIPE
-619 AGDLDVGDVD
+619 AGDLNVGDVG

-648 RDLAEQRYMN
+648 RDLAERRYMN

-689 LKALLIQQ
+689 LKVLLIQQ

>member
-1 MGIINETF
+1 
-9 VLTDN
+9 
-14 FSSTFKTF
+14 
-22 EAAGNRTLNQIV
+22 
-34 TLDKSVSDLFNK
+34 
-46 NSGETVTAIQDINT
+46 
-60 SLSTT
+60 
-65 NQLLQQ
+65 
-71 ANNASFMLGQNL
+71 
-83 THAMGQSAGAIIG
+83 
-96 AIRQLGSQ
+96 
-104 MQQTN
+104 
-109 QTLLQITSN
+109 
-118 QQQVVSNQQAHT
+118 
-130 QSVKETNNE
+130 
-139 AGKLLSTFR
+139 
-148 RILAVTGAVKLTEMF
+148 
-163 LGTADSLSQVNA
+163 
-175 KLNLINDGLQSTE
+175 
-188 TLQDMIFASAQRT
+188 
-201 RTSYL
+201 
-206 DTANVITKI
+206 
-215 GQNAKGAFSSNA
+215 
-227 ELIQFAENL
+227 
-236 NKQFIIAGASQQEIA
+236 
-251 SASLQLTQALG
+251 
-262 SGVLR
+262 
-267 GEELNAVFESAPNI
+267 
-281 IRTIADYLGVS
+281 
-292 VGEIRGLA
+292 
-300 SDGAITA
+300 
-307 EIVKNAMLKA
+307 
-317 TDDIEKNFRDM
+317 
-328 PMTLSQA
+328 
-335 FTMGKNEI
+335 
-343 QKSLQDSFEGWNKYL
+343 
-358 QTDEAQQAMTRL
+358 MTRL

-404 VLAAIGIAFVI
+404 VLAAIGFAFAMMKI
-415 LQAQAIATAAANIGG
+415 QAILASGFSVAG
-430 ALAIAAAWAVANWPI
+430 ALASAKAWMAANWPV
-445 LLLIAVLAGA
+445 LLFIAILAGA
-455 LIAAQQFGFGMQEV
+455 LIAAHQFGFGMQEV

-486 IFATLWNVIA
+486 VFATLWNVIA

-605 KDTFGG
+605 ADTFGG
-611 FDASSIPA
+611 FDTSSIPE
-619 AGDLDVGDVD
+619 AGDLNVGDVG

-648 RDLAEQRYMN
+648 RDLAERRYMN

-689 LKALLIQQ
+689 LKVLLIQQ

>member
-1 MGIINETF
+1 MGVINETF

-14 FSSTFKTF
+14 FSSTFNTF
-22 EAAGNRTLNQIV
+22 EAAGNRALNRIV
-34 TLDKSVSDLFNK
+34 TLDQSVTNLFNK
-46 NSGETVTAIQDINT
+46 NSGVTVAAVQDVG
-60 SLSTT
+60 SAVQKT
-65 NQLLQQ
+65 NQLLTQ
-71 ANNASFMLGQNL
+71 ANQSAYMLDQNL
-83 THAMGQSAGAIIG
+83 SRAMGRSSGAVIG
-96 AIRQLGSQ
+96 SIRQLGVQ
-104 MQQTN
+104 IRQEN
-109 QTLLQITSN
+109 QELLKAISN
-118 QQQVVSNQQAHT
+118 QRQHT
-130 QSVKETNNE
+130 AEIENTNKS
-139 AGKLLSTFR
+139 AKGLLST
-148 RILAVTGAVKLTEMF
+148 IKKIAAATGAMVLTKMF
-163 LGTADSLSQVNA
+163 LSTADAQSQVNA
-175 KLNLINDGLQSTE
+175 KLDLINDGLQSTE
-188 TLQDMIFASAQRT
+188 ALQDMIFASAQRT

-206 DTANVITKI
+206 DTANVVAKI
-215 GQNAKGAFSSNA
+215 GQNAKDAFTNNA

-236 NKQFIIAGASQQEIA
+236 NKQFVIAGASQQEIA

-292 VGEIRGLA
+292 VGEIRELA
-300 SDGAITA
+300 ADGAITA
-307 EIVKNAMLKA
+307 EIVKNAMLSA
-317 TDDIEKNFRDM
+317 TDEIDKTFRDM

-343 QKSLQDSFEGWNKYL
+343 QKSLQESFEGWSDYL

-404 VLAAIGIAFVI
+404 VLAAIGVAYAI
-415 LQAQAIATAAANIGG
+415 LRAQAIKTALISIAG
-430 ALAIAAAWAVANWPI
+430 ALKTAGAWMLAHWPI
-445 LLLIAVLAGA
+445 LLLVAVLAGA

-478 MIYAVGYN
+478 TIYAVGYN
-486 IFATLWNVIA
+486 VFATLWNVIA
-496 SFAEFFANV
+496 AFAEFFANV
-505 FNDPVAAIAH
+505 FNDQVAAIAH

-619 AGDLDVGDVD
+619 AGDLDVGNVD

-638 NLSDEDIKLY
+638 NLADEDIKLY
-648 RDLAEQRYMN
+648 RDLAERRYMN

-677 AKNLTSKDIADK
+677 AKNLTSEDIADK
-689 LKALLIQQ
+689 LKVLLIQQ

>member
-1 MGIINETF
+1 MGVINETF

-14 FSSTFKTF
+14 FSSTFNTF
-22 EAAGNRTLNQIV
+22 EAAGNRALNRIV
-34 TLDKSVSDLFNK
+34 TLDQSVTDLFNK
-46 NSGETVTAIQDINT
+46 NSGATVAAVQDVGSAIQK
-60 SLSTT
+60 T
-65 NQLLQQ
+65 NQLLTK
-71 ANNASFMLGQNL
+71 ANQSAYMLDQNL
-83 THAMGQSAGAIIG
+83 SRAMGRSSGAVIG
-96 AIRQLGSQ
+96 SIRQLGVQ
-104 MQQTN
+104 IQQEN
-109 QTLLQITSN
+109 QELLKAISN
-118 QQQVVSNQQAHT
+118 QRQHT
-130 QSVKETNNE
+130 AEIENTNKS
-139 AGKLLSTFR
+139 AKGLLST
-148 RILAVTGAVKLTEMF
+148 IKKIAAATGAMVLTKMF
-163 LGTADSLSQVNA
+163 LSTADAQSQVNA
-175 KLNLINDGLQSTE
+175 KLDLINDGLQSTE
-188 TLQDMIFASAQRT
+188 ALQDMIFASAQRT

-206 DTANVITKI
+206 DTANVVAKI
-215 GQNAKGAFSSNA
+215 GQNAKDAFTNNA

-236 NKQFIIAGASQQEIA
+236 NKQFVIAGASQQEIA

-262 SGVLR
+262 AGVLR

-292 VGEIRGLA
+292 VGEIRELA

-343 QKSLQDSFEGWNKYL
+343 QKSLQDSFEGWSKYL
-358 QTDEAQQAMTRL
+358 QTDEAQLAMTRL

-377 AKVGVGALSIIG
+377 AQIGVGALSIIG

-404 VLAAIGIAFVI
+404 VLAAIGVAFAI
-415 LQAQAIATAAANIGG
+415 LRAQAIKTALISIAG
-430 ALAIAAAWAVANWPI
+430 ALKTAGAWMLAHWPI
-445 LLLIAVLAGA
+445 LLLVAVLAGA
-455 LIAAQQFGFGMQEV
+455 LIAAQQFGIGMQEV

-486 IFATLWNVIA
+486 VFATLWNVIA

-595 DNMDISLDSL
+595 DNMDISLDSIA
-605 KDTFGG
+605 DTFGG
-611 FDASSIPA
+611 FDTSSIPE
-619 AGDLDVGDVD
+619 AGDLNVGDVG

-648 RDLAEQRYMN
+648 RDLAERRYMN

-689 LKALLIQQ
+689 LKVLLIQQ

>member
-1 MGIINETF
+1 MGVINETF

-14 FSSTFKTF
+14 FSSTFNTF
-22 EAAGNRTLNQIV
+22 EAAGNRALNHIV
-34 TLDKSVSDLFNK
+34 TLDQSVTDLFNK
-46 NSGETVTAIQDINT
+46 NSGATVAAVQDVG
-60 SLSTT
+60 SAVQKT
-65 NQLLQQ
+65 NQLLTQ
-71 ANNASFMLGQNL
+71 ANQSAYMLDQNL
-83 THAMGQSAGAIIG
+83 SRAMGRSSGAVIG
-96 AIRQLGSQ
+96 SIRQLGVQ
-104 MQQTN
+104 IQHEN
-109 QTLLQITSN
+109 QELLKAISN
-118 QQQVVSNQQAHT
+118 QRQHT
-130 QSVKETNNE
+130 AEIENTNKS
-139 AGKLLSTFR
+139 AKGLLST
-148 RILAVTGAVKLTEMF
+148 IKKIAAATGAMVLTKMF
-163 LGTADSLSQVNA
+163 LSTADAQSQVNA
-175 KLNLINDGLQSTE
+175 KLDLINDGLQSTE
-188 TLQDMIFASAQRT
+188 ALQDMIFASAQRT

-206 DTANVITKI
+206 DTANVVAKI
-215 GQNAKGAFSSNA
+215 GQNAKDAFTNNA

-236 NKQFIIAGASQQEIA
+236 NKQFVIAGASQQEIA

-262 SGVLR
+262 AGVLR

-292 VGEIRGLA
+292 VGEIRELA

-343 QKSLQDSFEGWNKYL
+343 QKSLQDSFEGWSKYL
-358 QTDEAQQAMTRL
+358 QTDEAQLAMTRL

-377 AKVGVGALSIIG
+377 AQIGVGALSIIG

-404 VLAAIGIAFVI
+404 VLAAIGVAFAI
-415 LQAQAIATAAANIGG
+415 LRAQAIKTALISIAG
-430 ALAIAAAWAVANWPI
+430 ALKTAGAWMLAHWPI
-445 LLLIAVLAGA
+445 LLLVAVLAGA
-455 LIAAQQFGFGMQEV
+455 LIAAQQFGIGMQEV

-486 IFATLWNVIA
+486 VFATLWNVIA

-595 DNMDISLDSL
+595 DNMDISLDSIA
-605 KDTFGG
+605 DTFGG
-611 FDASSIPA
+611 FDTSSIPE
-619 AGDLDVGDVD
+619 AGDLNVGDVG

-648 RDLAEQRYMN
+648 RDLAERRYMN

-689 LKALLIQQ
+689 LKVLLIQQ

>member
-1 MGIINETF
+1 MGVINETF

-14 FSSTFKTF
+14 FSSTFNTF
-22 EAAGNRTLNQIV
+22 EAAGNRALNRIV
-34 TLDKSVSDLFNK
+34 TLDQSVTNLFNK
-46 NSGETVTAIQDINT
+46 NSGATVAAVQDVG
-60 SLSTT
+60 SAVQKT
-65 NQLLQQ
+65 NQLLTQ
-71 ANNASFMLGQNL
+71 ANQSAYMLDQNL
-83 THAMGQSAGAIIG
+83 SRAMGRSSGAVIG
-96 AIRQLGSQ
+96 SIRQLGVQ
-104 MQQTN
+104 IQQEN
-109 QTLLQITSN
+109 QELLKAISN
-118 QQQVVSNQQAHT
+118 QRQHT
-130 QSVKETNNE
+130 AEIENTNKS
-139 AGKLLSTFR
+139 AKGLLST
-148 RILAVTGAVKLTEMF
+148 IKKIAAATGAMVLTKMF
-163 LGTADSLSQVNA
+163 LSTADAQSQVNA

-215 GQNAKGAFSSNA
+215 GQNAKEAFSNNA
-227 ELIQFAENL
+227 ELIQFTENL

-292 VGEIRGLA
+292 VGEIRELA

-335 FTMGKNEI
+335 FTVGKNEI

-358 QTDEAQQAMTRL
+358 QTDEAQLAMTRL

-377 AKVGVGALSIIG
+377 AKIGVGALSIIG

-404 VLAAIGIAFVI
+404 VLAAIGYAFALMKI
-415 LQAQAIATAAANIGG
+415 QAILASGFSVAG
-430 ALAIAAAWAVANWPI
+430 ALASAKAWMAANWPV
-445 LLLIAVLAGA
+445 LLYIAILAGA

-469 GGWVGQVFG
+469 GGLVGQVFG
-478 MIYAVGYN
+478 TIYAVGYN
-486 IFATLWNVIA
+486 VFATLWNVIA
-496 SFAEFFANV
+496 SFAEFCANV

-605 KDTFGG
+605 ADTFGG
-611 FDASSIPA
+611 FDTSSIPE
-619 AGDLDVGDVD
+619 AGDLNVGDVG

-648 RDLAEQRYMN
+648 RDLAERRYMN

-689 LKALLIQQ
+689 LKVLLIQQ

>member
-1 MGIINETF
+1 MGVINETF

-14 FSSTFKTF
+14 FSSTFNTF
-22 EAAGNRTLNQIV
+22 EAAGNRALNRIV
-34 TLDKSVSDLFNK
+34 TLDQSVTNLFNK
-46 NSGETVTAIQDINT
+46 NSGATVAAVQDVG
-60 SLSTT
+60 SAVQKT
-65 NQLLQQ
+65 NQLLTQ
-71 ANNASFMLGQNL
+71 ANQSAYMLDQNL
-83 THAMGQSAGAIIG
+83 SRAMGRSSGAVIG
-96 AIRQLGSQ
+96 SIRQLGVQ
-104 MQQTN
+104 IQQEN
-109 QTLLQITSN
+109 QELLKAISN
-118 QQQVVSNQQAHT
+118 QRQHT
-130 QSVKETNNE
+130 AEIENTNKS
-139 AGKLLSTFR
+139 AKGLLST
-148 RILAVTGAVKLTEMF
+148 IKKIAAATGAMVLTKMF
-163 LGTADSLSQVNA
+163 LSTADAQSQVNA
-175 KLNLINDGLQSTE
+175 KLDLINDGLQSTE
-188 TLQDMIFASAQRT
+188 ALQDMIFASAQRT

-206 DTANVITKI
+206 DTANVVAKI
-215 GQNAKGAFSSNA
+215 GQNAKDAFTNNA

-236 NKQFIIAGASQQEIA
+236 NKQFVIAGASQQEIA

-262 SGVLR
+262 AGVLR

-292 VGEIRGLA
+292 VGEIRELA
-300 SDGAITA
+300 ADGAITA
-307 EIVKNAMLKA
+307 EIVKNALLSA
-317 TDDIEKNFRDM
+317 TDEIDKTFRDM

-343 QKSLQDSFEGWNKYL
+343 QKSLQDSFEGWSDYL

-377 AKVGVGALSIIG
+377 AKIGVGALSIIG

-404 VLAAIGIAFVI
+404 VLAAIGYAFALMKI
-415 LQAQAIATAAANIGG
+415 QAILASGFSVAG
-430 ALAIAAAWAVANWPI
+430 ALASAKAWMAANWPV
-445 LLLIAVLAGA
+445 LLYIAILAGA

-469 GGWVGQVFG
+469 GGLVGQVFG
-478 MIYAVGYN
+478 TIYAVGYN
-486 IFATLWNVIA
+486 VFATLWNVIA
-496 SFAEFFANV
+496 SFAEFCANV

-579 TAAEWGKYG
+579 TAAEWGNYG

-605 KDTFGG
+605 ADTFGG
-611 FDASSIPA
+611 FDTSSIPE
-619 AGDLDVGDVD
+619 AGDLNVGDVG

-648 RDLAEQRYMN
+648 RDLAERRYMN

-689 LKALLIQQ
+689 LKVLLIQQ

>member
-1 MGIINETF
+1 MGVINETF

-14 FSSTFKTF
+14 FSSTFNTF
-22 EAAGNRTLNQIV
+22 EAAGNRALNRIV
-34 TLDKSVSDLFNK
+34 TLDQSVTNLFNK
-46 NSGETVTAIQDINT
+46 NSGATVAAVQDVG
-60 SLSTT
+60 SAVQKT
-65 NQLLQQ
+65 NQLLTQ
-71 ANNASFMLGQNL
+71 ANQSAYMLDQNL
-83 THAMGQSAGAIIG
+83 SRAMGRSSGAVIG
-96 AIRQLGSQ
+96 SIRQLGVQ
-104 MQQTN
+104 IQQEN
-109 QTLLQITSN
+109 QELLKAISN
-118 QQQVVSNQQAHT
+118 QRQHT
-130 QSVKETNNE
+130 AEIENTNKS
-139 AGKLLSTFR
+139 AKGLLST
-148 RILAVTGAVKLTEMF
+148 IKKIAAATGAMVLTKMF
-163 LGTADSLSQVNA
+163 LSTADAQSQVNA
-175 KLNLINDGLQSTE
+175 KLDLINDGLQSTE

-215 GQNAKGAFSSNA
+215 GQNAKEAFSNNA
-227 ELIQFAENL
+227 ELIQFTENL

-292 VGEIRGLA
+292 VGEIRELA

-335 FTMGKNEI
+335 FTVGKNEI

-358 QTDEAQQAMTRL
+358 QTDEAQLAMTRL

-377 AKVGVGALSIIG
+377 AKIGVGALSIIG

-404 VLAAIGIAFVI
+404 VLAAIGYAFALMKI
-415 LQAQAIATAAANIGG
+415 QAILASGFSVAG
-430 ALAIAAAWAVANWPI
+430 ALASAKAWMAANWPV
-445 LLLIAVLAGA
+445 LLYIAILAGA

-469 GGWVGQVFG
+469 GGLVGQVFG
-478 MIYAVGYN
+478 TIYAVGYN
-486 IFATLWNVIA
+486 VFATLWNVIA
-496 SFAEFFANV
+496 SFAEFCANV

-579 TAAEWGKYG
+579 TAAEWGNYG

-605 KDTFGG
+605 ADTFGG
-611 FDASSIPA
+611 FDTSSIPE
-619 AGDLDVGDVD
+619 AGDLNVGDVG

-648 RDLAEQRYMN
+648 RDLAERRYMN

-677 AKNLTSKDIADK
+677 AKKLTSKDIADK
-689 LKALLIQQ
+689 LKVLLIQQ

>member
-1 MGIINETF
+1 MGVINETF

-14 FSSTFKTF
+14 FSSTFNTF
-22 EAAGNRTLNQIV
+22 EAAGNRALNRIV
-34 TLDKSVSDLFNK
+34 TLDQSVTDLFNK
-46 NSGETVTAIQDINT
+46 NSGATVAAVQDVG
-60 SLSTT
+60 SAVQKT
-65 NQLLQQ
+65 NQLLTK
-71 ANNASFMLGQNL
+71 ANQSAYMLDQNL
-83 THAMGQSAGAIIG
+83 SRAMGRSSGAVIG
-96 AIRQLGSQ
+96 SIRQLGVQ
-104 MQQTN
+104 IQQEN
-109 QTLLQITSN
+109 QELLKAISN
-118 QQQVVSNQQAHT
+118 QRQHT
-130 QSVKETNNE
+130 AEIENTNKS
-139 AGKLLSTFR
+139 AKGLLST
-148 RILAVTGAVKLTEMF
+148 IKKIAAATGAMVLTKMF
-163 LGTADSLSQVNA
+163 LSTADAQSQINA
-175 KLNLINDGLQSTE
+175 KLDLINDGLQSTE
-188 TLQDMIFASAQRT
+188 ALQDMIFASAQRT

-206 DTANVITKI
+206 DTANVVAKI
-215 GQNAKGAFSSNA
+215 GQNAKDAFTNNA

-236 NKQFIIAGASQQEIA
+236 NKQFVIAGASQQEIA

-262 SGVLR
+262 AGVLR

-292 VGEIRGLA
+292 VGEIRELA
-300 SDGAITA
+300 ADGAITA
-307 EIVKNAMLKA
+307 EIVKNAMLSA
-317 TDDIEKNFRDM
+317 TDEIDKTFRDM

-343 QKSLQDSFEGWNKYL
+343 QKSLQDSFEGWSDYL
-358 QTDEAQQAMTRL
+358 QTDEAQQAMTKL

-377 AKVGVGALSIIG
+377 AQIGVGALSIIG

-404 VLAAIGIAFVI
+404 VLAAIGFAFAMMKI
-415 LQAQAIATAAANIGG
+415 QAILASGFSVAG
-430 ALAIAAAWAVANWPI
+430 ALASAAAWMAANWPI
-445 LLLIAVLAGA
+445 ILFIAILAGA

-469 GGWVGQVFG
+469 GSWVGQVFG
-478 MIYAVGYN
+478 TIYAVGYN
-486 IFATLWNVIA
+486 VFATLWNVIA
-496 SFAEFFANV
+496 AFAEFFANV

-546 VSGFRDNLSS
+546 VSGFRDNLNS

-619 AGDLDVGDVD
+619 AGDLDVGNVD

-638 NLSDEDIKLY
+638 NLADEDIKLY
-648 RDLAEQRYMN
+648 RDLAERRYMN

-689 LKALLIQQ
+689 LKVLLIQQ